1 MKWAKDA
8 PKNEMS
14 EGCPMNRMGWG
25 SPRCYMDWPS
35 RNTRQCKLKE
45 GITYETG
52 MAGTS
57 TRKPRSGT
65 INKGKQHYSRNNA
78 VAW

>member
-25 SPRCYMDWPS
+25 SPRCYMD
-35 RNTRQCKLKE
+35 
-45 GITYETG
+45 
-52 MAGTS
+52 
-57 TRKPRSGT
+57 
-65 INKGKQHYSRNNA
+65 
-78 VAW
+78 